1 MIEPPRAL
9 APYVLEVI
17 AMTKL
22 LTIAILFTACNDSS
36 STATKPASATPSSSK
51 SATAP
56 ATTPQNTDTAG
67 LTGGAGQPS
76 VDPTIPSWAPKSCVA
91 YHKAVVQA
99 LECNAIDKTKRDQ
112 IQQAYGDASSGW
124 KAEKDGTPARIEQV
138 DAACERSTASV
149 QSDTDGKCVTDK
161 T

>member
-1 MIEPPRAL
+1 
-9 APYVLEVI
+9 
-17 AMTKL
+17 MTKL
-22 LTIAILFTACNDSS
+22 LTIAALLFTACNDSS
-36 STATKPASATPSSSK
+36 STTQPASTTSTSPSSSPSSSK

-56 ATTPQNTDTAG
+56 ATTPQHTDTAG

-76 VDPTIPSWAPKSCVA
+76 VDPTIPSWAPKSCEA

-112 IQQAYGDASSGW
+112 IQQAYGDASLAW
-124 KAEKDGTPARIEQV
+124 KAEKDGTPAKIEQV
-138 DAACERSTASV
+138 AAACERSTASV
-149 QSDTDGKCVTDK
+149 QSDTAGKCITDK